1 MVGHSR
7 MAPSSSSRKHR
18 TAGLLDTQSQ
28 SLSGSPLTR
37 KSGLSIHSHLSS
49 HLKGHAET
57 VKGSSSESSS
67 ISQRSSGLKVTQSQS
82 LLAMSNCKKS
92 GSFSHSHA
100 GSHLKGHS
108 VNASGSRPHRS
119 KGFSLIHAQVLLLL
133 PLPSK
138 DVLSSH
144 CASARETA

>member
-1 MVGHSR
+1 

-18 TAGLLDTQSQ
+18 TVGLIEIQSQ

-37 KSGLSIHSHLSS
+37 KFGSSIHSHLSS
-49 HLKGHAET
+49 HLKGHAEA

-67 ISQRSSGLKVTQSQS
+67 SSQRSSGLKVTQSQS
-82 LLAMSNCKKS
+82 LVGLSNCKKS

-108 VNASGSRPHRS
+108 VNASGSRPHRF
-119 KGFSLIHAQVLLLL
+119 KGFSLIHAQVLLGL
-133 PLPSK
+133 PLAMK